1 MMMTKEELCSISGVS
16 REILDNGLERIT
28 LNGDVTDHL
37 PCQLKLYGLTLQGCI
52 SLQSLPEDLDIKY
65 LSIRQCPG
73 IVRLPESLQLEQLY
87 LFQSEIDVLPVH
99 SSCWKELVLIDCPNI
114 RRIPDVCTAFAG
126 DLFLEGCKNLES
138 LPAIKSVY
146 GDLNIA
152 RTSIRH
158 LPENIIIGNDLEAY
172 CSDIETLPG
181 NSRIGGNIC
190 LSGCKNLKS
199 LPDGLVVNGDLDLNE
214 SSLTE
219 LPDRLI
225 VECSGHDLSVKR
237 SVRDDLREED
247 NCILAIRSENIAIV
261 PEDNM
266 ENRFIRADDVAQ
278 ELNVSKPY
286 AYKLIRK
293 LNEELKKLPACNWK
307 GKKVV
312 TSGII
317 CDNPNLLQ
325 IFDDNKIAIVADD
338 VAHESRPLR
347 VDAAE
352 TGDPMMALAQ
362 QFANQDYDV
371 LLYDEESN
379 QNRRGE
385 FVAKMVKDSGAQG
398 LILFMQQF
406 CDPEEMEYPYLKKAL
421 DDAGIPHIKLG
432 VDQQMRDFGQA
443 STAIQAFADVL

>member
-16 REILDNGLERIT
+16 REILDNGLECIT

-126 DLFLEGCKNLES
+126 DLFLEGCKNLQS

-146 GDLNIA
+146 GNLNIA
-152 RTSIRH
+152 RTPIRH

-172 CSDIETLPG
+172 CSDIETLPE

-214 SSLTE
+214 SSLME

-225 VECSGHDLSVKR
+225 VGGNLDIR
-237 SVRDDLREED
+237 STSIQRLPDDLVVGGKIKMD
-247 NCILAIRSENIAIV
+247 ANQA
-261 PEDNM
+261 
-266 ENRFIRADDVAQ
+266 
-278 ELNVSKPY
+278 NVSNV
-286 AYKLIRK
+286 RTG
-293 LNEELKKLPACNWK
+293 LPA
-307 GKKVV
+307 
-312 TSGII
+312 
-317 CDNPNLLQ
+317 DLPLL
-325 IFDDNKIAIVADD
+325 IW
-338 VAHESRPLR
+338 
-347 VDAAE
+347 
-352 TGDPMMALAQ
+352 
-362 QFANQDYDV
+362 
-371 LLYDEESN
+371 
-379 QNRRGE
+379 
-385 FVAKMVKDSGAQG
+385 KDSGYMYVKDKLYKVIEQHDDYWIVIAPILNVYREITGSDSIDSEYRFYVMKNGSHYGIGNGLKEAQ
-398 LILFMQQF
+398 
-406 CDPEEMEYPYLKKAL
+406 L
-421 DDAGIPHIKLG
+421 DLS
-432 VDQQMRDFGQA
+432 
-443 STAIQAFADVL
+443 STSREREQ